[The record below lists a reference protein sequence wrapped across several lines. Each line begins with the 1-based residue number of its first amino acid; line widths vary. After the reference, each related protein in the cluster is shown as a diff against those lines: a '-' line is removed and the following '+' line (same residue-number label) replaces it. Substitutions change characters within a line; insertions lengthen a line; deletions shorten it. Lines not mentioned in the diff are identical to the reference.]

1 MVQPRST
8 AAGRPSRKQLVV
20 IACLIALG
28 VVAGAFILRGGA
40 ASRPGEGAEG
50 HAEHSET
57 AKSEGKDDGH
67 GHGEEGAGHAEEV
80 PKGPNGGQRF
90 TEGDFGLELLLVEEG
105 GVPRYKAWVYNK
117 DKPAPL
123 EGNAVTLSL
132 TRPNGETQEI
142 NLTPKG
148 GVLTSDQG
156 VPEPHVFEAT
166 VAVQTPTESYLFTF
180 AEMEGK
186 VEMTEAQIQAASIS
200 LETSRPASIRSA
212 LQFPGEIRFNEDRT
226 AHIVPRVGGVVDSVS
241 ANLGQKVKRGQVLAV
256 VSSAMVSELRSELR
270 GSQQR
275 QALARTV
282 GVKPEQLIVANGS
295 NELLEFIGHVFL
307 EPGDAVVVADRAFAI
322 YRLIAAMFQAQVA
335 EAPMRNY
342 THDLDAM
349 LRAVTPRTKV
359 IFIANPNNPTGTMV
373 ANADLDRF
381 MENLPPHVVVC
392 LDEAYIDLLPPERRP
407 DSLRYIREG
416 RRVILLRTFAKSHG
430 LAGLRIGYAV
440 TREHGVLM
448 MNQIRQPFNVNSL
461 ALAAALAA
469 LDDDEHLRRFQEL
482 VRTELPFMMAG
493 LDRLGLTYVPSVAN
507 FLMVDVGDG
516 RAVFKAMQKELVIV
530 RPLNGY
536 NLPRHVRIS
545 LGTRPENEKCLRAL
559 EKVLAQRSA

>member
-1 MVQPRST
+1 MHTIAKPWLKQLGVYEP
-8 AAGRPSRKQLVV
+8 GRPV
-20 IACLIALG
+20 
-28 VVAGAFILRGGA
+28 
-40 ASRPGEGAEG
+40 
-50 HAEHSET
+50 
-57 AKSEGKDDGH
+57 
-67 GHGEEGAGHAEEV
+67 EEV
-80 PKGPNGGQRF
+80 ARELGLPDAAAIVKLASNENPLGPSPK
-90 TEGDFGLELLLVEEG
+90 
-105 GVPRYKAWVYNK
+105 
-117 DKPAPL
+117 
-123 EGNAVTLSL
+123 AVAAV
-132 TRPNGETQEI
+132 R
-142 NLTPKG
+142 
-148 GVLTSDQG
+148 
-156 VPEPHVFEAT
+156 EA
-166 VAVQTPTESYLFTF
+166 AARMHYYPDGSAFYL
-180 AEMEGK
+180 
-186 VEMTEAQIQAASIS
+186 
-200 LETSRPASIRSA
+200 
-212 LQFPGEIRFNEDRT
+212 
-226 AHIVPRVGGVVDSVS
+226 
-241 ANLGQKVKRGQVLAV
+241 
-256 VSSAMVSELRSELR
+256 
-270 GSQQR
+270 R
-275 QALARTV
+275 QALARKV
-282 GVKPEQLIVANGS
+282 GVKPEQLIIANGS
-295 NELLEFIGHVFL
+295 NEILEFIGHVFL

-373 ANADLDRF
+373 DNADLDRF
-381 MENLPPHVVVC
+381 MEKLPPHVVVC

-430 LAGLRIGYAV
+430 LAGLRIGYAI

-536 NLPRHVRIS
+536 KLPRHVRIS

>member
-148 GVLTSDQG
+148 GVLTSDQA

-166 VAVQTPTESYLFTF
+166 VAVRTPTEPYLFTF

-200 LETSRPASIRSA
+200 LETSRAASIRSA

-226 AHIVPRVGGVVDSVS
+226 AHIVPRVGGVVESVR
-241 ANLGQKVKRGQVLAV
+241 ADLGQKVKRGQVLAV

-275 QALARTV
+275 QALARTTYERE
-282 GVKPEQLIVANGS
+282 KTLWEQKISPEQDVL
-295 NELLEFIGHVFL
+295 
-307 EPGDAVVVADRAFAI
+307 
-322 YRLIAAMFQAQVA
+322 QAQQTLREA
-335 EAPMRNY
+335 E
-342 THDLDAM
+342 
-349 LRAVTPRTKV
+349 
-359 IFIANPNNPTGTMV
+359 ISV
-373 ANADLDRF
+373 ANATQKLLTLGASTGSSSLGRLELRAPFDGIVIEKHIALGEAVREDTTVFTISDLSNVWAELNVPARDLSQVRVG
-381 MENLPPHVVVC
+381 ERVVVRAGAS
-392 LDEAYIDLLPPERRP
+392 DATADGRVSYVGSLLGEQTRTARARVVLPNPQDAWRP
-407 DSLRYIREG
+407 GLFVTVEVVANEVNAPVTVAASAIQTLAEKPVVFLKVEG
-416 RRVILLRTFAKSHG
+416 GFVPQAVQLGRSDGKRIEVVSG
-430 LAGLRIGYAV
+430 LKPGANY
-440 TREHGVLM
+440 
-448 MNQIRQPFNVNSL
+448 
-461 ALAAALAA
+461 AAAGS
-469 LDDDEHLRRFQEL
+469 F
-482 VRTELPFMMAG
+482 V
-493 LDRLGLTYVPSVAN
+493 V
-507 FLMVDVGDG
+507 
-516 RAVFKAMQKELVIV
+516 KAQQGK
-530 RPLNGY
+530 G
-536 NLPRHVRIS
+536 
-545 LGTRPENEKCLRAL
+545 
-559 EKVLAQRSA
+559 SATHTH